1 MTPSS
6 TSPPPSAAPSTP
18 PPAAGLTH
26 SRLEDAQAVLSGAL
40 LISLGIVLLAGAG
53 LLTGGAPGV
62 AFLLHYATGWPL
74 GLCLLGVN
82 LPFYL
87 MALRSFGLRFTL
99 VTLAA
104 ACLVALLL
112 HWVPAWLPLGRVQ
125 PAYAAVMGGLA
136 IGSGLLMLFRHQ
148 ASLGGFNVLV
158 LWLQQRFG
166 WPAGKVQMGID
177 ALVVLAALLATDVQ
191 RVAWSVLG
199 ALALNL
205 VLAFNHKP
213 GRYLG
218 L

>member
-1 MTPSS
+1 
-6 TSPPPSAAPSTP
+6 
-18 PPAAGLTH
+18 
-26 SRLEDAQAVLSGAL
+26 
-40 LISLGIVLLAGAG
+40 
-53 LLTGGAPGV
+53 
-62 AFLLHYATGWPL
+62 
-74 GLCLLGVN
+74 
-82 LPFYL
+82 
-87 MALRSFGLRFTL
+87 
-99 VTLAA
+99 
-104 ACLVALLL
+104 
-112 HWVPAWLPLGRVQ
+112 
-125 PAYAAVMGGLA
+125 
-136 IGSGLLMLFRHQ
+136 MLFRHQ

-158 LWLQQRFG
+158 LWLQQRFD

>member
-1 MTPSS
+1 M
-6 TSPPPSAAPSTP
+6 
-18 PPAAGLTH
+18 
-26 SRLEDAQAVLSGAL
+26 LSGAL

-112 HWVPAWLPLGRVQ
+112 HWVPLWLPLGRVQ

-166 WPAGKVQMGID
+166 WPAGKVQMAID
-177 ALVVLAALLATDVQ
+177 SMVVLAALLATDVQ